1 MQRLLLL
8 LLTCLCATP
17 IWAASLSAT
26 LDRADIAEGE
36 SLTLTVEAV
45 DVEGDLDFSVLDADF
60 EVLNVSR
67 SRNVRIIN
75 GRSDSSLTFE
85 VALLPKR
92 TGELTIPVFSLG
104 GVQSQALTLIVGE
117 AAPQVAG
124 VAAGR
129 EFFVEVSAD
138 NTTPYVQQQVILTV
152 KVFQTR
158 EIVEG
163 RLDDPPAEALVVQR
177 LGKDVSYQSQLQ
189 GRPYS
194 VIERRFAVFPQQS
207 GAIRIDPIALTATVR
222 RTDRWRG
229 GSFFAP
235 TENIRVASNAL
246 QLDVK
251 PRPVGVDG
259 KWWLPAEAL
268 NLTENWS
275 GDAAEAKVGE
285 PLTRTLNLSALGVQE
300 NQLPVLK
307 PPTVDGLKIYPD
319 QPELQTVT
327 DGEGLQSYRTDKWA
341 IIPQRAGQVT
351 LPEVRVSWFDTESG
365 QAREAT
371 LPAQTLTVLP
381 GTVPNDVSTAGLPE
395 ATEAAPET
403 PIEPKAP
410 QSELSQAPLAEAGD
424 NGAWRWIALLA
435 LSGWVATALLW
446 WRSTLGRTPPQAQS
460 STSTVEQQIDLRA
473 LRAAAAAGDAPAFR
487 RALANWAQQRQ
498 ENSAEA
504 GLKSLA
510 KSLNSDSLGV
520 ELKALDAAVYGHAG
534 TIDLQALLRLLEE
547 VLARKSQPG
556 NANEPAEAGL
566 PQL

>member
-8 LLTCLCATP
+8 LLIWLCAAP
-17 IWAASLSAT
+17 LWAASLSAA

-45 DVEGDLDFSVLDADF
+45 DIDGDLDFSVLDADF

-92 TGELTIPVFSLG
+92 TGELTIPAFSLG
-104 GVQSQALTLIVGE
+104 GVQSQALTLSVGE
-117 AAPQVAG
+117 AVAQAPGVAG
-124 VAAGR
+124 GR

-177 LGKDVSYQSQLQ
+177 LGKDVSYQTQLQ
-189 GRPYS
+189 GRPYT

-207 GAIRIDPIALTATVR
+207 GALRIDPIALTATVR

-235 TENIRVASNAL
+235 TEKIRVASNAL
-246 QLDVK
+246 EFDVK
-251 PRPVGVDG
+251 PRPAGVDA

-268 NLTENWS
+268 GLSENWS
-275 GDAAEAKVGE
+275 GGPAQAQVGE
-285 PLTRTLNLSALGVQE
+285 PLTRTLNLSAVGVQE
-300 NQLPVLK
+300 NQLPVLT
-307 PPTVDGLKIYPD
+307 PPVVDGLKIYPD
-319 QPELQTVT
+319 QAELQTVP
-327 DGEGLQSYRTDKWA
+327 DGDGLQSYRTDKWA
-341 IIPQRAGQVT
+341 IIPQRSGQLT

-371 LPAQTLTVLP
+371 LPAQTLTVRPGAVQSDLP
-381 GTVPNDVSTAGLPE
+381 AAVVPE
-395 ATEAAPET
+395 ASQVS
-403 PIEPKAP
+403 P
-410 QSELSQAPLAEAGD
+410 QSPVEEEALQAEPSMTPLGEAG
-424 NGAWRWIALLA
+424 NTGAWRWIALLA

-446 WRSTLGRTPPQAQS
+446 WRSTLGRSRTQVQS
-460 STSTVEQQIDLRA
+460 STSAANEQVDLRA

-487 RALANWAQQRQ
+487 RALASWAQQRQ
-498 ENSAEA
+498 GGSAEGGLQSLSKSLDSA
-504 GLKSLA
+504 GLGA
-510 KSLNSDSLGV
+510 
-520 ELKALDAAVYGHAG
+520 ELKALDATVYGHAG
-534 TIDLQALLRLLEE
+534 TVDLVALLRLLEDA
-547 VLARKSQPG
+547 LAKNSAPG
-556 NANEPAEAGL
+556 KAVGSTAAEL